1 MNYKLP
7 IADEMKG
14 KVAIITGGTSGIGQA
29 CVKVFCDAGV
39 NVVTIGRRAENG
51 VALVEEINARG
62 KGECTYI
69 QCDVT
74 KPEEIEHVVEETA
87 KKYGRIDTLLNCA
100 GYFPKQHP
108 IDDETCEE
116 FGNVI
121 NTNIRPYVMFAKYA
135 MPYLRTAKG
144 SVINIGSIT
153 AHVGVQ
159 GCTDYLC
166 TKGAIEAFTRGLAF
180 DEAPNGVRVNE
191 IKPGAIKSDISAALY
206 EHDPEYAD
214 YMQHVQAIGRQGRPE
229 EIGYAA
235 LFLASD
241 WASFITGIEMLV
253 SGGYEMGE
261 ARKVL
266 CPYTEWPEKPIMK

>member
-7 IADEMKG
+7 IEEGMKG

-29 CVKVFCDAGV
+29 CVKTFCEAGV

-51 VALVEEINARG
+51 TALVEEINARG

-69 QCDVT
+69 KCDVT
-74 KPEEIEHVVEETA
+74 KPEEIQHVVEETA

-116 FGNVI
+116 FENVI
-121 NTNIRPYVMFAKYA
+121 NTNLRAYVLFSKYA
-135 MPYLRTAKG
+135 MPYLRTNKG

-153 AHVGVQ
+153 AHVGCQ
-159 GCTDYLC
+159 GSFDSLC

-180 DEAPNGVRVNE
+180 DEAFNGVRVNE
-191 IKPGAIKSDISAALY
+191 IKPGAIASEISAKLY

-214 YMQHVQAIGRQGRPE
+214 YMQHVQILGRQGRAE

-261 ARKVL
+261 SYRQL
-266 CPYTEWPEKPIMK
+266 CPYTPWPEPVKK